1 MPLQYA
7 LYMQYN
13 CNKPAI
19 SSSGKCYYC
28 LVSAAIVDDWGIVL
42 VSALYDVSA
51 AAYAWK
57 TRLRV

>member
-51 AAYAWK
+51 AAYA
-57 TRLRV
+57 